1 MTVDIEL
8 DKEDDR
14 ILETID
20 NGITKVGLNAENM
33 KDLEQ
38 KEKEY
43 IQELRD
49 ADKIFG
55 DDRNAKEIELLDSIE
70 NDQEWSNGKP
80 DADDIQEENVFADD
94 QAETIHSKCTAQ
106 SSLSNFT
113 QKYLCKCKDTYFIL
127 QDKSIC
133 IYEDSFRAKIL
144 RDDCALKIPNNWN
157 WTNFLKRM
165 SKSMMEMSNRMNM
178 KRFNQHWKKLKRT
191 RIKSYLFKIKSKRIG
206 MRRTKRMISKQNS
219 LQKLVLTIMSFTKLL
234 IME

>member
-80 DADDIQEENVFADD
+80 DADDVQEENVFDDD
-94 QAETIHSKCTAQ
+94 QAETIHSKCA
-106 SSLSNFT
+106 
-113 QKYLCKCKDTYFIL
+113 I
-127 QDKSIC
+127 
-133 IYEDSFRAKIL
+133 
-144 RDDCALKIPNNWN
+144 
-157 WTNFLKRM
+157 
-165 SKSMMEMSNRMNM
+165 
-178 KRFNQHWKKLKRT
+178 
-191 RIKSYLFKIKSKRIG
+191 
-206 MRRTKRMISKQNS
+206 ISK
-219 LQKLVLTIMSFTKLL
+219 
-234 IME
+234 

>member
-70 NDQEWSNGKP
+70 YDQEWSYGKP
-80 DADDIQEENVFADD
+80 ADDVQDGATKIKNEKVFANDPEKI
-94 QAETIHSKCTAQ
+94 Q
-106 SSLSNFT
+106 F
-113 QKYLCKCKDTYFIL
+113 KDG
-127 QDKSIC
+127 
-133 IYEDSFRAKIL
+133 
-144 RDDCALKIPNNWN
+144 PN
-157 WTNFLKRM
+157 
-165 SKSMMEMSNRMNM
+165 
-178 KRFNQHWKKLKRT
+178 
-191 RIKSYLFKIKSKRIG
+191 
-206 MRRTKRMISKQNS
+206 
-219 LQKLVLTIMSFTKLL
+219 
-234 IME
+234 

>member
-55 DDRNAKEIELLDSIE
+55 DDRNSKEIELLDSIE
-70 NDQEWSNGKP
+70 NDQEWSPRLRTENAGGCRETYESQTGLNELCRYDKQP
-80 DADDIQEENVFADD
+80 CRREARIQN
-94 QAETIHSKCTAQ
+94 C
-106 SSLSNFT
+106 SN
-113 QKYLCKCKDTYFIL
+113 
-127 QDKSIC
+127 
-133 IYEDSFRAKIL
+133 
-144 RDDCALKIPNNWN
+144 
-157 WTNFLKRM
+157 
-165 SKSMMEMSNRMNM
+165 
-178 KRFNQHWKKLKRT
+178 
-191 RIKSYLFKIKSKRIG
+191 
-206 MRRTKRMISKQNS
+206 
-219 LQKLVLTIMSFTKLL
+219 
-234 IME
+234 

>member
-1 MTVDIEL
+1 MNPSLIINFDQEIVKDDMTVDIEL

-80 DADDIQEENVFADD
+80 DAVQEENVFADD
-94 QAETIHSKCTAQ
+94 QAETIHSKCAAQ

-113 QKYLCKCKDTYFIL
+113 QKYLCKCKDTYLIL

-133 IYEDSFRAKIL
+133 IY
-144 RDDCALKIPNNWN
+144 
-157 WTNFLKRM
+157 
-165 SKSMMEMSNRMNM
+165 
-178 KRFNQHWKKLKRT
+178 
-191 RIKSYLFKIKSKRIG
+191 
-206 MRRTKRMISKQNS
+206 
-219 LQKLVLTIMSFTKLL
+219 
-234 IME
+234 